1 MSGKPSK
8 RVFDKRVFFNDLLE
22 GKDDFVITEKL
33 FVIILCICF
42 SFSIYK
48 NVNRFLKKGDIFFG
62 VEKIENK
69 YILDEVNSKNNLKI
83 YFVDITKNN
92 NNGWQ
97 GRLCWD
103 IPFFCTYNKINV
115 NKKNGYLIISK

>member
-1 MSGKPSK
+1 MS
-8 RVFDKRVFFNDLLE
+8 VFF
-22 GKDDFVITEKL
+22 KSKFITEKL

-62 VEKIENK
+62 LEKKENK

-103 IPFFCTYNKINV
+103 VPIICTHKKVKTYKKNSYIFINKISE
-115 NKKNGYLIISK
+115 K